1 VKSPLSRA
9 GRAATAAALA
19 VATAAALGA
28 VTQPA
33 TAAGTKS
40 SYIVLAPSGQ
50 GSAKA
55 VEALRGAGAEVVANY
70 QKIGVVVARATT
82 AQADQVRSQ
91 GVGELAATDG
101 LGTKIDEGETVAAA
115 PATSS
120 AASPTDEPMWDQQ
133 WDMRAIGVEAAHQV
147 TQGSKDVVVGVL
159 DSGIDMRNP
168 DLASQVDT
176 SLSASC
182 LGGAADPSQAAWQP
196 TTSDHG
202 THVSGTIAAADNGIG
217 VIGIAPGS
225 TLAAVKVVSDEG
237 FIYPEAAV
245 CGFMWAANH
254 GFDLTN
260 NSYFIDPWE
269 FNCRNDEGQR
279 AIWKA
284 VQRAI
289 RYSESKGV
297 LNVAAAG
304 NDNLDLQHKL
314 TDTVSPDDSTPQTR
328 EVTNACV
335 DLPAEAPGVVAV
347 SATGFTNKKSYYSS
361 YGQGVIDVAGPG
373 GDTRVRDFHTSTIT
387 DAVLSTGING
397 GQPGWNYKQGTSMA
411 TPHVVGVAA
420 LALAAHPGLT
430 PAALQSKLQNTAD
443 PLACPPGVYDPR
455 PDHPEY
461 RATCSGGTQ
470 ANAFYGHG
478 LVDAAAVVH

>member
-1 VKSPLSRA
+1 VKSPLTRA
-9 GRAATAAALA
+9 GRAATAALA
-19 VATAAALGA
+19 VASAAALGV
-28 VTQPA
+28 VTIQPA
-33 TAAGTKS
+33 TAAGTES
-40 SYIVLAPSGQ
+40 SYIVLAPAGQ

-55 VEALRGAGAEVVANY
+55 VDALRTAGAEVVANY
-70 QKIGVVVARATT
+70 QRIGVVVARATS
-82 AQADQVRSQ
+82 AEADQVRSA
-91 GVGELAATDG
+91 GVGEMAATDG
-101 LGTKIDEGETVAAA
+101 LGTKVDEGETVAAA
-115 PATSS
+115 PSTSS
-120 AASPTDEPMWDQQ
+120 AASPTDEPLWSQQ

-147 TQGSKDVVVGVL
+147 SQGSKDVVVGVL

-182 LGGAADPSQAAWQP
+182 LGGVADPSQAAWQP

-202 THVSGTIAAADNGIG
+202 THVAGTIGAADNGVG
-217 VIGIAPGS
+217 VVGIAPGA
-225 TLAAVKVVSDEG
+225 TLAAVKVVSDAG

-245 CGFMWAANH
+245 CGFMWAADH

-279 AIWKA
+279 AIWTA

-289 RYSESKGV
+289 RYSQSTGV

-304 NDNLDLQHKL
+304 NDNLDLQHTL
-314 TDTVSPDDSTPQTR
+314 TDSVSPDDTTPQTR

-347 SATGFTNKKSYYSS
+347 SATGYTTQKSYYSS
-361 YGQGVIDVAGPG
+361 YGLGVVDVAAPG
-373 GDTRVRDFHTSTIT
+373 GDTRVRNYHVSTIT
-387 DAVLSTGING
+387 DAVLSTGINNG
-397 GQPGWNYKQGTSMA
+397 APGWNYKQGTSMA

-420 LALAAHPGLT
+420 LALSTHPGLT
-430 PAALQSKLQNTAD
+430 PAALQSQLENTAD
-443 PLACPPGVYDPR
+443 PLACPEGVYDPR

-461 RATCSGGTQ
+461 KASCSGGTV
-470 ANAFYGHG
+470 NAFYGHG
-478 LVDAAAVVH
+478 LVNAASAVR